1 MYSSRLYKLAT
12 GRVAAVLVVRLI
24 SVGSALLLNILLAR
38 YLGPEGFGSVA
49 FTLAWLLLMSGL
61 VRHGL
66 GIFMVREVAALRA
79 RKEFAL
85 LRGFLKRT
93 FQYVLLSSAVISL
106 IIFAVLKFVGSSLE
120 SVQYNLFLYGIP
132 MILLLGLLSY
142 YEAIMKGF
150 GYIIRSQLAEFVVRP
165 VFQLTII
172 IALVF
177 HILPFGFHP
186 TSVIIVYSLG
196 ALLACIVAYMLRV
209 KIKRSALTTSRYLYR
224 TKDWFKAGLNL
235 SVVSWVGLLNLHVI
249 PIMLGLL
256 GSNKDVAF
264 FQAAAQLAFAL
275 SIITM
280 VLNAVQAADFSKYY
294 ALKDSKKI
302 QSLATKSSRICC
314 AFSLC
319 WLVIYFVFGERF
331 IELILGEQYE
341 GLYPI
346 LMIISLANFINT
358 TTGSL
363 GVLMNSCHQEKEVYI
378 ALLLALTL
386 GIIAGLIFIPPYGA
400 MGGGIAMAASL
411 ASWNIFLI
419 IRAKQKLNIWC
430 LPFLFSK

>member
-12 GRVAAVLVVRLI
+12 GRVAVVLVVRLI

-85 LRGFLKRT
+85 LRGFLNRT
-93 FQYVLLSSAVISL
+93 FQYALLSSAVISL

-172 IALVF
+172 IA
-177 HILPFGFHP
+177 
-186 TSVIIVYSLG
+186 
-196 ALLACIVAYMLRV
+196 
-209 KIKRSALTTSRYLYR
+209 
-224 TKDWFKAGLNL
+224 
-235 SVVSWVGLLNLHVI
+235 VSYTH
-249 PIMLGLL
+249 
-256 GSNKDVAF
+256 
-264 FQAAAQLAFAL
+264 
-275 SIITM
+275 
-280 VLNAVQAADFSKYY
+280 
-294 ALKDSKKI
+294 
-302 QSLATKSSRICC
+302 
-314 AFSLC
+314 
-319 WLVIYFVFGERF
+319 
-331 IELILGEQYE
+331 
-341 GLYPI
+341 
-346 LMIISLANFINT
+346 
-358 TTGSL
+358 
-363 GVLMNSCHQEKEVYI
+363 
-378 ALLLALTL
+378 LTL
-386 GIIAGLIFIPPYGA
+386 PTKA
-400 MGGGIAMAASL
+400 
-411 ASWNIFLI
+411 
-419 IRAKQKLNIWC
+419 
-430 LPFLFSK
+430 